1 MRPAKIA
8 AIVGG
13 VLLVLI
19 GLALLLPGGFLL
31 WLHGTQRDSDGFY
44 TTPSRVLTTNA
55 YALTTPDVDLG
66 SEPWTWVWLPKGD
79 AAAVRIQ
86 AESTGDAAL
95 FIGIGPTDRIAE
107 YLSGVA
113 HDEVKVTGSAPWHA
127 SVEYRRIDG
136 EAPRSAPAQQDFW
149 VATAEGSG
157 SQTLDWPVQA
167 GRWTAV
173 MMNVD
178 GTAQLTA
185 AVTLG
190 ARFGALVYIAIGI
203 TVGGVVLLAVGILL
217 IVLGARRRRT
227 EPPAGPALLATSPP
241 SQPTSMPA
249 AQDPQ
254 APVAPMAPMAP
265 QSPQTPPSS
274 AYSAFPLTFTVDY
287 PDRPLNRL
295 SSFFRCLWLIPI
307 GIIAGLVASGTISA
321 HGMDYSWSWG
331 VGGLLFAPVLLMLL
345 FRRKYPR
352 WWFDWNLNLTRFL
365 MRVTVYG
372 QLLRDE
378 YPSTDEE
385 QAVHLDFPYPD
396 AQQLSQG
403 LPLIKWFLAIP
414 HWIVL
419 FFLWIGAVVS
429 VIIAWFAILFTGRY
443 PRGLFDYVVGVN
455 RWSLRVNAYAILL
468 ITDEYPPF
476 SLAE

>member
-44 TTPSRVLTTNA
+44 TTPNRVLTTSA

-66 SEPWTWVWLPKGD
+66 SDWTWAWLPKGD

-95 FIGIGPTDRIAE
+95 FIGIGPTDRVVE
-107 YLSGVA
+107 YLAGVA
-113 HDEVKVTGSAPWHA
+113 HDEVEVSGFAPWHA
-127 SVEYRRIDG
+127 SVDYRHTDG
-136 EAPRSAPAQQDFW
+136 GAPSSGPSQQDFW
-149 VATAEGSG
+149 VAEAQGSG
-157 SQTLDWPVQA
+157 SQTLDWPVES
-167 GRWTAV
+167 GKWTAV
-173 MMNVD
+173 LMNAD
-178 GTAQLTA
+178 GSAHVTAD
-185 AVTLG
+185 VTLG

-203 TVGGVVLLAVGILL
+203 TAGGVILLAVGILL

-227 EPPAGPALLATSPP
+227 EPPAGPALMATSLPNQPVQVTAAQGPQDPQSAQVPPSPP
-241 SQPTSMPA
+241 SSTYP
-249 AQDPQ
+249 
-254 APVAPMAPMAP
+254 
-265 QSPQTPPSS
+265 
-274 AYSAFPLTFTVDY
+274 AFPLTFTVDY

-295 SSFFRCLWLIPI
+295 SSFFRCLWIIPI
-307 GIIAGLVASGTISA
+307 GIIAGLVASGTITG
-321 HGMDYSWSWG
+321 HGHEYLWAWG

-396 AQQLSQG
+396 VQQLSQG

-429 VIIAWFAILFTGRY
+429 VVIAWFAILFTGRY

-455 RWSLRVNAYAILL
+455 RWMLRVDAYAILL

-476 SLAE
+476 SLSE